1 MNPFFLQS
9 AKRLVY
15 PIPDEKQS
23 ERYDDVLSFE
33 SEITPL
39 LVGFFQFL

>member
-9 AKRLVY
+9 AKLLVY

-33 SEITPL
+33 GEITQL
-39 LVGFFQFL
+39 FMGFFQFL